1 MDNLIGL
8 KENVIIGKLIPVGTG
23 MKRYRNTRLN
33 TDETQ
38 TISFEEL
45 EPEGMIPE
53 ESVENGLP
61 EGMEDFGE
69 SDAVDGAEGYED
81 AEGGIGLEGAEDF
94 EGEDFQEEPADAE
107 ELVTASVEE

>member
-1 MDNLIGL
+1 
-8 KENVIIGKLIPVGTG
+8 
-23 MKRYRNTRLN
+23 
-33 TDETQ
+33 
-38 TISFEEL
+38 
-45 EPEGMIPE
+45 MIPE

-69 SDAVDGAEGYED
+69 LDAVDGAEGYED
-81 AEGGIGLEGAEDF
+81 AEGGIGLEAADDF